1 MNRSSTTSSHCRR
14 SPSVA
19 PVRRRPRNHTYYL
32 LSVIC
37 YLLSAICYLLSA
49 TAAPLHAAP
58 PVAQPITR
66 TPSIKARLWCVPA
79 DAPDP
84 STAKRK
90 AVDVTLLGR
99 DRTHLLLA
107 PDSTGQNSGR
117 IAAST
122 VAAVDF
128 ALDYDRFE
136 VTRAMAGNDWPK
148 AIRILT
154 GVYTPTYTYL
164 DLPENNAIEGAM
176 DLATTMMKFA
186 RRTKRNAKTDADRAL
201 AVQQYEAAYKVF
213 QACSKAEWSSYGAV
227 GLLKGC
233 RCLLAID
240 AEKAK
245 TARRRVEDME
255 EPTPGDD
262 AYGHYWLLKAEIAML
277 GGDVTNAMDAAVKS
291 LCFENKDVETFPDA
305 LMLSAECY
313 ERLGNFYRARD
324 VYFEVAKLFPGTD
337 WGDDAVTR
345 LEAVLAS
352 GKTREKEAATA
363 ESTFFGLEEDMNALA
378 EALVKERKAPKNTF
392 TKDYEADTE

>member
-1 MNRSSTTSSHCRR
+1 MNRSSTTSSP
-14 SPSVA
+14 SPSSV
-19 PVRRRPRNHTYYL
+19 VRRRPCNPICYPLSVIYYL
-32 LSVIC
+32 LSVVSAP
-37 YLLSAICYLLSA
+37 LLAA
-49 TAAPLHAAP
+49 PTAAAP
-58 PVAQPITR
+58 VTR
-66 TPSIKARLWCVPA
+66 TPAVKARLWCVPA

-128 ALDYDRFE
+128 TLDYDRFE

-186 RRTKRNAKTDADRAL
+186 RRTKRNAKTDAERAL

-363 ESTFFGLEEDMNALA
+363 ESTFFGLEEDMNALS
-378 EALVKERKAPKNTF
+378 EALVKERTAPKNTF
-392 TKDYEADTE
+392 TKDYEESSD

>member
-1 MNRSSTTSSHCRR
+1 MRKFATIGQIDMKLHLT
-14 SPSVA
+14 
-19 PVRRRPRNHTYYL
+19 
-32 LSVIC
+32 VIC
-37 YLLSAICYLLSA
+37 CLLIAVCHAA
-49 TAAPLHAAP
+49 TAASPS
-58 PVAQPITR
+58 AQPVTR
-66 TPSIKARLWCVPA
+66 TQSVKARLWCVPA

-90 AVDVTLLGR
+90 AMDVVLVGR

-107 PDSTGQNSGR
+107 PESTGQHAGR

-128 ALDYDRFE
+128 LLDYDRFE
-136 VTRAMAGNDWPK
+136 VTRAMARNDWPT

-154 GVYTPTYTYL
+154 GVYTPTYPYL
-164 DLPENNAIEGAM
+164 DLPENNAVEGAM
-176 DLATTMMKFA
+176 DLGTTMMKFA

-213 QACSKAEWSSYGAV
+213 QACAKAGWSSYGTV
-227 GLLKGC
+227 GMLKGC

-245 TARRRVEDME
+245 TARRRLEELE
-255 EPTPGDD
+255 EPMPGDD

-277 GGDVTNAMDAAVKS
+277 GGDVTNTMAAAVKS

-313 ERLGNFYRARD
+313 ERLGNFHRARD

-337 WGDDAVTR
+337 WGDDAVLR

-352 GKTREKEAATA
+352 GKTREKETATA

-378 EALVKERKAPKNTF
+378 EALVKERRQ
-392 TKDYEADTE
+392 EL

>member
-1 MNRSSTTSSHCRR
+1 MMQYNKLMMKPLATSFLH
-14 SPSVA
+14 SPGLQFVA
-19 PVRRRPRNHTYYL
+19 KPMATYLLSIICYL
-32 LSVIC
+32 LSVI
-37 YLLSAICYLLSA
+37 SVV
-49 TAAPLHAAP
+49 AAP
-58 PVAQPITR
+58 VATTGKVTQSQPI
-66 TPSIKARLWCVPA
+66 KVRLWCIPP

-84 STAKRK
+84 ATAKRK
-90 AVDVTLLGR
+90 AVDGTLVGR
-99 DRTHLLLA
+99 DRTHLILA
-107 PDSTGQNSGR
+107 PDADGNTGGR
-117 IAAST
+117 IPAAT

-136 VTRAMAGNDWPK
+136 VTRAMAKNDWPK
-148 AIRILT
+148 AIKILT
-154 GVYTPTYTYL
+154 GAYSPTYIYL

-186 RRTKRNAKTDADRAL
+186 RRTKRNAKTDAERAL

-227 GLLKGC
+227 GMLKGC

-245 TARRRVEDME
+245 TAKRRIDDME

-262 AYGHYWLLKAEIAML
+262 SYGHYWLLKGEIAHL
-277 GGDVTNAMDAAVKS
+277 GGDITNAMDAAVKS

-305 LMLSAECY
+305 LMLSADCY

-324 VYFEVAKLFPGTD
+324 VYFEVAKLFPETD
-337 WGDDAVTR
+337 WAEDALTR
-345 LEAVLAS
+345 LEAVMAS
-352 GKTREKEAATA
+352 GKTSKKEAATA

-378 EALVKERKAPKNTF
+378 EALIKERRTPKNTF
-392 TKDYEADTE
+392 TKDYEESSD

>member
-1 MNRSSTTSSHCRR
+1 MNKPHTASIQSPGLHFVAKPTS
-14 SPSVA
+14 P
-19 PVRRRPRNHTYYL
+19 YL
-32 LSVIC
+32 LSVVF
-37 YLLSAICYLLSA
+37 YLLSPIFYLLSPISA
-49 TAAPLHAAP
+49 VAAP
-58 PVAQPITR
+58 PTATVGKVTQSQPI
-66 TPSIKARLWCVPA
+66 KVRLWCVPP

-84 STAKRK
+84 ATAKRK
-90 AVDVTLLGR
+90 AVDGTLVGR
-99 DRTHLLLA
+99 DRTHLILA
-107 PDSTGQNSGR
+107 ADAEGNTGGR
-117 IAAST
+117 IPAAT

-136 VTRAMAGNDWPK
+136 VTRAMSKNDWPK
-148 AIRILT
+148 AIRILS
-154 GVYTPTYTYL
+154 GAYSPTYIYL

-186 RRTKRNAKTDADRAL
+186 RRTKRNAKTDAERAL

-227 GLLKGC
+227 GMLKGC
-233 RCLLAID
+233 RCMLAID

-245 TARRRVEDME
+245 TATRRIEEME

-262 AYGHYWLLKAEIAML
+262 SYGHYWLLKGEIAHL

-305 LMLSAECY
+305 LMLSADCY
-313 ERLGNFYRARD
+313 EQLGNFYRARD

-337 WGDDAVTR
+337 WAEDAITR
-345 LEAVLAS
+345 LEAVMAS
-352 GKTREKEAATA
+352 GKTSKKEASTA

-378 EALVKERKAPKNTF
+378 EALIKERKTPKNTF
-392 TKDYEADTE
+392 TKDYEETSD

>member
-1 MNRSSTTSSHCRR
+1 M
-14 SPSVA
+14 
-19 PVRRRPRNHTYYL
+19 RNPKYA
-32 LSVIC
+32 I
-37 YLLSAICYLLSA
+37 LSALFVVSAVANAVAAPLSA
-49 TAAPLHAAP
+49 T
-58 PVAQPITR
+58 Q
-66 TPSIKARLWCVPA
+66 TPIKARLWCVPA

-90 AVDVTLLGR
+90 AVDVTILGR
-99 DRTHLLLA
+99 DRTNLLLA
-107 PDSTGQNSGR
+107 PDPNGQHSGR
-117 IAAST
+117 IPAST

-136 VTRAMAGNDWPK
+136 VTRAMARNDWPK
-148 AIRILT
+148 AIRILS
-154 GVYTPTYTYL
+154 GVYSPLYPYL
-164 DLPENNAIEGAM
+164 DLPENNATEGAI

-186 RRTKRNAKTDADRAL
+186 RRTKRNAKTDEERAL

-213 QACSKAEWSSYGAV
+213 QACSKAEWSSYGAL
-227 GLLKGC
+227 GTLKGC

-255 EPTPGDD
+255 EPAPGDD
-262 AYGHYWLLKAEIAML
+262 AYGHYWLLKAEIAHL
-277 GGDVTNAMDAAVKS
+277 AGDVTNAMDAAVKS

-305 LMLSAECY
+305 LMLSADCY
-313 ERLGNFYRARD
+313 ERLGNAYRARD

-337 WGDDAVTR
+337 WADDAIGR

-352 GKTREKEAATA
+352 GKTRKKEAATA

-378 EALVKERKAPKNTF
+378 EALVKERKAPKNVF
-392 TKDYEADTE
+392 AKDYEEETDNDN